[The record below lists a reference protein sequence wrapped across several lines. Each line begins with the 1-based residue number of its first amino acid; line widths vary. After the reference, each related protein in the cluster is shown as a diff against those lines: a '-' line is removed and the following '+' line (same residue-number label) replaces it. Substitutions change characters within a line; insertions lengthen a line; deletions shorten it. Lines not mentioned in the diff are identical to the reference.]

1 MQQLANCFPSE
12 LQSSLSSS
20 SFAVS
25 ELSMQ
30 QEGTAWRKFSKV
42 SALVYSKCETH
53 YIKGF

>member
-12 LQSSLSSS
+12 VQSSLSSS